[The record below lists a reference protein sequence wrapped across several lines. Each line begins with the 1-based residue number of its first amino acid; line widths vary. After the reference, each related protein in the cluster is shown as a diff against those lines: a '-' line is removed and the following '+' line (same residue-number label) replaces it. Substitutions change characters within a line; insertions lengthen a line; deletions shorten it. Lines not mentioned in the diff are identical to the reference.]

1 MRFLAVALLLIATPA
16 WADEV
21 SDCERYAVELSKRLS
36 MGIVKAEI
44 DRGDTLSHNLF
55 QDKVG
60 TVMVASEIVGFAR
73 ITYDKGPKRQRFVCL
88 HPGDKKKPIYFGL
101 FYE

>member
-1 MRFLAVALLLIATPA
+1 MRFLALACMLIAVPA
-16 WADEV
+16 WGDEIT
-21 SDCERYAVELSKRLS
+21 DCERYAVELSKRLS
-36 MGIVKAEI
+36 LGIIKAEI
-44 DRGDTLSHNLF
+44 ERGDTLSQNVF

-60 TVMVASEIVGFAR
+60 TVVVASEIMGFAR

-88 HPGDKKKPIYFGL
+88 HPGDRKKPIYFGA